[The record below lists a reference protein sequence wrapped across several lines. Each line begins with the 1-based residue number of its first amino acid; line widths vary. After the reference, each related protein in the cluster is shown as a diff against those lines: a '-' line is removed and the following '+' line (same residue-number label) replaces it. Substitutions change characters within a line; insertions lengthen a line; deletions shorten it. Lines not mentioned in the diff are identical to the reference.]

1 MGGDNLLLFVNST
14 PASPSPH
21 TFQKPF
27 KFKHYPKARTGSGVF
42 GMRSARA
49 ARQLDGGTGITRAD
63 GMRPRILY
71 AEDSTASRV
80 VTTALLRRMG
90 CEVDAVEDGE
100 EAFHRA
106 EAASYDIILL
116 DIEMPVMDGVT
127 AARSI
132 RALGGKPAA
141 TPILALSAFLADST
155 EFSHWRDAFDS
166 ALPKPANGNELRAAI
181 EAALVND
188 AAPAPEAKDVSEAIA
203 ALASLRKGLTKGS
216 WLQLMA
222 TAASEITH
230 FACATAAAFEEGN
243 GAGAKDA
250 AHALKGLAR
259 SFAQTRLESA
269 AHAFETTPTAATLA
283 TLAAVSTAAALHI
296 KHWDP
301 AE

>member
-1 MGGDNLLLFVNST
+1 MS
-14 PASPSPH
+14 
-21 TFQKPF
+21 
-27 KFKHYPKARTGSGVF
+27 VF
-42 GMRSARA
+42 GMRNASA
-49 ARQLDGGTGITRAD
+49 ARQRGGAGITRAD

-106 EAASYDIILL
+106 EAAPYDIILL

-132 RALGGKPAA
+132 RALGGKSAE

-155 EFSHWRDAFDS
+155 EFSHWRDAFDQ

-181 EAALVND
+181 EAALAND
-188 AAPAPEAKDVSEAIA
+188 AAPAPETKDVCEAVA
-203 ALASLRKGLTKGS
+203 ALGSLRKGLTRGS
-216 WLQLMA
+216 WFQLMA
-222 TAASEITH
+222 AAAGEMTH
-230 FACATAAAFEEGN
+230 FASAAAAAFEAGSRN
-243 GAGAKDA
+243 GAKDA

-259 SFAQTRLESA
+259 SFAQARLETA
-269 AHAFETTPTAATLA
+269 AQAFEETPTTANLA
-283 TLAAVSTAAALHI
+283 LLAAAAAAAAIHI
-296 KHWDP
+296 KQWDP
-301 AE
+301 ADG